1 MPGDAAIVAARAGKL
16 VKIGRHNKMENK
28 LLELKNEIAKLVE
41 DGVCIA
47 FSGGVDSSLI
57 LKIACEA
64 GKNLNKQVYAV
75 TFETKLHPV
84 SDVTISK
91 KVASEMGA
99 LHEIIQINEF
109 ENEKILTNPVDRCYQ
124 CKKSL
129 FVNLIEF
136 AKSHSLKY
144 VMDGTNADDLNAY
157 RPGVKAL
164 GELGVISPLAKL
176 GISKAEV
183 REFAKSLN
191 ISVASRPSAPC
202 MATRLPYNTVINFEL
217 LENIEKG
224 EEFIKSLGYRD
235 VRLRVHNDI
244 VRLEVNK
251 EDLIKLIS
259 ERETIIEYLKSLGF
273 VYITLDME
281 GFRSGSMDIYVK
293 NK

>member
-1 MPGDAAIVAARAGKL
+1 MGKNFKELEKEIYELVA
-16 VKIGRHNKMENK
+16 
-28 LLELKNEIAKLVE
+28 

-57 LKIACEA
+57 LKLACEA
-64 GKNLNKQVYAV
+64 GKQLNKQIYAV

-91 KVASEMGA
+91 KVAGEMGA
-99 LHEIIQINEF
+99 IHEIIQINEF
-109 ENEKILTNPVDRCYQ
+109 ENEAILTNPVDRCYQ

-129 FVNLIEF
+129 FTGLLEF
-136 AKSHSLKY
+136 ARNHNLKY
-144 VMDGTNADDLNAY
+144 VLDGTNADDLKEY

-176 GISKAEV
+176 GITKSEV
-183 REFAKSLN
+183 REFAKNLN

-202 MATRLPYNTVINFEL
+202 MATRLPYNTEINFEL

-224 EEFIKSLGYRD
+224 EEYIKSLGFNV

-244 VRLEVNK
+244 VRIEVNK
-251 EDLIKLIS
+251 EDMKKLLVEGDKIIS
-259 ERETIIEYLKSLGF
+259 YLKSLGF

-281 GFRSGSMDIYVK
+281 GFRSGSMDVYVK
-293 NK
+293 NNK

>member
-1 MPGDAAIVAARAGKL
+1 MK
-16 VKIGRHNKMENK
+16 NK
-28 LLELKNEIAKLVE
+28 LTALKNEITTLVE
-41 DGVCIA
+41 GGVCIA

-57 LKIACEA
+57 LKLACEA
-64 GKNLNKQVYAV
+64 GEKLNKEIYAV

-84 SDVTISK
+84 SDVAISK

-99 LHEIIQINEF
+99 IHEIIQINEF
-109 ENEKILTNPVDRCYQ
+109 ENEKILNNPVDRCYQ

-129 FVNLIEF
+129 FINLIEF
-136 AKSHSLKY
+136 AKSHNLKY
-144 VMDGTNADDLNAY
+144 VLDGTNADDLNAY

-176 GISKAEV
+176 SIRKSEV

-202 MATRLPYNTVINFEL
+202 MATRLPYNTAISFEL

-224 EEFIKSLGYRD
+224 EEFIKSLGFRD

-244 VRLEVNK
+244 VRIEVNK
-251 EDLIKLIS
+251 EDLGNLLS
-259 ERETIIEYLKSLGF
+259 ERYAVLGYLKKLGF
-273 VYITLDME
+273 VYITLDLE

-293 NK
+293 NNK

>member
-1 MPGDAAIVAARAGKL
+1 MD
-16 VKIGRHNKMENK
+16 NK
-28 LLELKNEIAKLVE
+28 LTELKNEIFTLVE
-41 DGVCIA
+41 GGVCIA

-57 LKIACEA
+57 LKIACQA
-64 GKNLNKQVYAV
+64 GKELNKQVYAV

-99 LHEIIQINEF
+99 IHEIIQINEF

-129 FVNLIEF
+129 FVNLVDY
-136 AKSHSLKY
+136 AKTNNLKY
-144 VMDGTNADDLNAY
+144 VLDGTNADDLNAY

-164 GELGVISPLAKL
+164 GELGVISPLARL
-176 GISKAEV
+176 GITKSEV
-183 REFAKSLN
+183 REFAKILN

-202 MATRLPYNTVINFEL
+202 MATRLPYNTTINFEL

-224 EEFIKSLGYRD
+224 EDFIKSLGFRD

-244 VRLEVNK
+244 VRIEVNK
-251 EDLIKLIS
+251 EDLNNLLS
-259 ERETIIEYLKSLGF
+259 ESDSVIEHLKNLGF
-273 VYITLDME
+273 VYITLDLE
-281 GFRSGSMDIYVK
+281 GFRSGSMDVYVK
-293 NK
+293 NNK

>member
-1 MPGDAAIVAARAGKL
+1 
-16 VKIGRHNKMENK
+16 MENK
-28 LLELKNEIAKLVE
+28 LIALKNEISKLVE
-41 DGVCIA
+41 GGVCIA

-57 LKIACEA
+57 LKLACEA
-64 GKNLNKQVYAV
+64 DEKLNKQIYAV

-99 LHEIIQINEF
+99 IHEIIQINEF

-129 FVNLIEF
+129 FVNLVDF
-136 AKSHSLKY
+136 AKNHNLKY
-144 VMDGTNADDLNAY
+144 VLDGTNADDLNAY

-176 GISKAEV
+176 GITKSEV
-183 REFAKSLN
+183 REFARSLN

-202 MATRLPYNTVINFEL
+202 MATRLPYNTAISFEL

-224 EEFIKSLGYRD
+224 EEFIKSLGFKD

-244 VRLEVNK
+244 VRIEVNK
-251 EDLIKLIS
+251 EDLDNILSKRDS
-259 ERETIIEYLKSLGF
+259 VIEYLKNLGF
-273 VYITLDME
+273 IYITLDLE

-293 NK
+293 GDK